1 MRPALFSVFALFCG
15 TSVLAQNSSPAKDL
29 QWLTDTPAVSGYETA
44 LSRALERRL
53 LALHPQRDGMGN
65 ITVTVGSGAPHRL
78 LVAPMDEP
86 GYVVSHIDDDGYL
99 RVTRLPQ
106 SGLPPHYNEMQNA
119 QPMVVENSDGKQRSA
134 VVAGLSIHL
143 TPGRASVPDPDDID
157 NMYIDLGARTKA
169 DVLASGVD
177 LLSPIAPDRSLAVVG
192 GRFFSGTAVGDR
204 FGAAVL
210 LQIVEALAKT
220 PAKGTTTIAFVAQQW
235 TGSRG
240 LIRVLEQAHP
250 DELIYVGRVN
260 KPTRSNEAQSESEP
274 LPKAGSGAVWSPV
287 SSATNV
293 DWLGAS
299 SLQRAQSAPFV
310 LRGYGPAP
318 KLPDHTVHL
327 SVPITYPLTAG
338 EMIDARDLDSVTK
351 VIARYLGVSVPSF
364 VPERSVAS
372 SYASVSRPTTI
383 PSNEAILR
391 NLTLA
396 YGVSEAET
404 MSREAVAKM
413 LPSWA
418 HPTTDSAGNLI
429 LHVGPNTGPNV
440 VFMAHT
446 DELGFRIRS
455 IGADGTIQLDNK
467 GGGTT
472 SFYWGHP
479 AVVHTSTGMLS
490 AVVGLPPNFDT
501 PQFHF
506 PKDFRSPATLN
517 VGASSAAEVERL
529 GIKVGDSVTIP
540 KRFRTLLNRRV
551 SIRSLDDRVGC
562 AALVHAVWEM
572 GEKSPRNV
580 TFVWSTQEEL
590 GLLGAVAYA
599 EASHKT
605 NTTPSTIF
613 AIDTFVSSDSPL
625 ESKRYADGILGDGF
639 VVRAIDNSNIVP
651 WTAVQQVRSIA
662 RSHQIRIQYGVTG
675 GGNDGAA
682 FQRYGTTDVALSWPL
697 RNSHSPGEV
706 MDLGDLDSLSSIV
719 VALAKEWKQ

>member
-1 MRPALFSVFALFCG
+1 MRPAFTPVFAFFCA
-15 TSVLAQNSSPAKDL
+15 TAVLGQNSSPARDL
-29 QWLTDTPAVSGYETA
+29 RWLTDTPAVSGYESH
-44 LSRALERRL
+44 LSLEIEKRL
-53 LALHPQRDGMGN
+53 SALHPQRDGMGN
-65 ITVTVGSGAPHRL
+65 IVVTLGSGAPHRL

-86 GYVVSHIDDDGYL
+86 GYVVSHIEDDGYL

-119 QPMVVENSDGKQRSA
+119 QPMVVETLDGKQRSA
-134 VVAGLSIHL
+134 ILAGLSIHL

-177 LLSPIAPDRSLAVVG
+177 LLSPISPERSLAVVG
-192 GRFFSGTAVGDR
+192 NRFFSGTAVGDR
-204 FGAAVL
+204 FGVAVL
-210 LQIVEALAKT
+210 LQIAEALAKT
-220 PAKGTTTIAFVAQQW
+220 PSSGTTTIAFVAQQW
-235 TGSRG
+235 AGSRG
-240 LIRVLEQAHP
+240 LIRVLEQTHP
-250 DELIYVGRVN
+250 DELIYIGRAN
-260 KPTRSNEAQSESEP
+260 KPLHSDEAHSESQP

-287 SSATNV
+287 SSTTKV
-293 DWLGAS
+293 DWLEAS
-299 SLQRAQSAPFV
+299 SLQKFQAAPFA
-310 LRGYGPAP
+310 LRGYGPTS
-318 KLPDHTVHL
+318 KLPDRSIHL
-327 SVPITYPLTAG
+327 SVPTTYPLTAG
-338 EMIDARDLDSVTK
+338 EMLDAHDLDSLTGVVGK
-351 VIARYLGVSVPSF
+351 YLGISVPSF
-364 VPERSVAS
+364 APEKSEPS
-372 SYASVSRPTTI
+372 SYPNVAHPTTI
-383 PSNEAILR
+383 PSSEAILR
-391 NLTLA
+391 SLTLA

-418 HPTTDSAGNLI
+418 HPTTDSTGNLI
-429 LHVGPNTGPNV
+429 LHVGPNTGPNT

-455 IGADGTIQLDNK
+455 IDADGTIQLDNK

-479 AVVHTSTGMLS
+479 AVVHTSAGMLP

-501 PQFHF
+501 AQFHF
-506 PKDFRSPATLN
+506 PKDFRSPAMLN
-517 VGASSAAEVERL
+517 VGANSAAEVEQL
-529 GIKVGDSVTIP
+529 GIKVGDSITIP

-572 GEKSPRNV
+572 GEKFPRNV

-590 GLLGAVAYA
+590 GLLGAVAYS
-599 EASHKT
+599 EASHKN

-639 VVRAIDNSNIVP
+639 LVRAIDNSNIVP
-651 WTAVQQVRSIA
+651 WKDVQQVRSIA

-706 MDLGDLDSLSSIV
+706 MDLGDLDALSSIV

>member
-1 MRPALFSVFALFCG
+1 MRPAFTSVFAFFCA
-15 TSVLAQNSSPAKDL
+15 TAVLGQNSSPAKDL
-29 QWLTDTPAVSGYETA
+29 QWLTDTAAVSGYESH
-44 LSRALERRL
+44 LSLAIEKRL
-53 LALHPQRDGMGN
+53 SALHPQRDNMGN
-65 ITVTVGSGAPHRL
+65 IIVTLGSGAPHRL

-86 GYVVSHIDDDGYL
+86 GYVVSHIEDDGYL

-106 SGLPPHYNEMQNA
+106 TGLPPHYNEMQNA
-119 QPMVVENSDGKQRSA
+119 QPMVVETLDGKQRSA

-177 LLSPIAPDRSLAVVG
+177 ILSPISPERSLAVVG
-192 GRFFSGTAVGDR
+192 NRFFSGTAVGDR

-210 LQIVEALAKT
+210 LQIAEALAKT
-220 PAKGTTTIAFVAQQW
+220 PARGTTTIAFVAQQW

-240 LIRVLEQAHP
+240 LIRVLEQTHP
-250 DELIYVGRVN
+250 DELIYIGRAN
-260 KPTRSNEAQSESEP
+260 KPLHSDEAHPESQS
-274 LPKAGSGAVWSPV
+274 LPKAGSGAVWSPA
-287 SSATNV
+287 SSATKM
-293 DWLGAS
+293 DWLGSS
-299 SLQRAQSAPFV
+299 SLQKSQAAPFV

-318 KLPDHTVHL
+318 KLPERTIHL
-327 SVPITYPLTAG
+327 SVPTTYPLTAG
-338 EMIDARDLDSVTK
+338 EMIDAHDLDSLTGILSK
-351 VIARYLGVSVPSF
+351 HLGISVPSF
-364 VPERSVAS
+364 TPEKSVAS
-372 SYASVSRPTTI
+372 FYPNVARPTAI
-383 PSNEAILR
+383 PSNEALLR
-391 NLTLA
+391 SLTLA

-418 HPTTDSAGNLI
+418 HPTTDSVGNLI
-429 LHVGPNTGPNV
+429 LHVGSNTGPNT

-455 IGADGTIQLDNK
+455 IDANGTIELDNK

-472 SFYWGHP
+472 SFFWGHP
-479 AVVHTSTGMLS
+479 AVVHTSAGMLP
-490 AVVGLPPNFDT
+490 AVVGLPPEFDT
-501 PQFHF
+501 VQFHF

-517 VGASSAAEVERL
+517 VGANSAAEVEQLR
-529 GIKVGDSVTIP
+529 IKVGDSVTIP

-572 GEKSPRNV
+572 GEKFPRNV

-639 VVRAIDNSNIVP
+639 LVRAIDNSNIVP
-651 WTAVQQVRSIA
+651 WKDVQQVRSIA
-662 RSHQIRIQYGVTG
+662 RSHQIRVQYGVTG